1 MQKIQMDIPFRGKR
15 DYLQGADLYQF
26 IVDRVGGDLPEGP
39 LQLQFHTLLRRQGE
53 LLVGVDEVASWR
65 KRPEYRGEGR
75 FGPPGEA
82 RQVVLVETDAE
93 VAERKLCNES
103 EVVKGAEVDVA
114 DRSAV
119 LAFPSGGTP
128 MEMVV
133 FLNKQLHFQV
143 LPEVKEKWLFVRLE
157 LNQRLPETGERE
169 LKLVLRQVLGNR
181 FTKTEILID
190 DVSYGFII
198 FSTNQ

>member
-1 MQKIQMDIPFRGKR
+1 MQKIQMTIPFRGTR

-26 IVDRVGGDLPEGP
+26 IVDRVGGALPAGP
-39 LQLQFHTLLRRQGE
+39 VQLQFHSLLRRQGE
-53 LLVGVDEVASWR
+53 LLVGVEEIASWR

-75 FGPPGEA
+75 FGPPMES
-82 RQVVLVETDAE
+82 RYVVLVESEST
-93 VAERKLCNES
+93 VADRKECNES
-103 EVVKGAEVDVA
+103 EVVMGAQVNLAE
-114 DRSAV
+114 RSAV

-133 FLNKQLHFQV
+133 FLNKQLHFQT

-157 LNQRLPETGERE
+157 LNERLPTTGERE
-169 LKLVLRQVLGNR
+169 LKLVLRQVLGKR

-190 DVSYGFII
+190 EVSYGFII